1 MKKRLGD
8 YIQEYSVKNKSGED
22 IPVYS
27 ITNSQGFCR
36 DYFSKEVASKDK
48 TSYKIVP
55 RGCFAYNPSRI
66 NVGSVDWQ
74 RDEERVIVSP
84 LYNVFSVSP
93 EIDQQYLYYYLKSS
107 ATLYR
112 IKEVATGSVR
122 DNLRLS
128 MLYDFM
134 IELPSLD
141 VQRQIVS
148 NLDLLASIIRQRN
161 QQLTKLDELIKA
173 RFVEM
178 FENNTYP
185 KVKVSTVCDFI
196 TKGTTPPNDLI
207 SEEYSSDKVPYLKV
221 YNLSFNGE
229 LLFDTAPQYIS
240 ENIHNGMLARSKVY
254 PNDVLMNIV
263 GPPLGKFSL
272 VTDEFPEWNI
282 NQAIAIF
289 RAKEKINPKYL
300 LSTLMQPEVLN
311 PFLRQAVGIRQL
323 NLSLSQCRD
332 LEIFLPPLSLQNQ
345 FADFVAEVDKSK
357 LLVGSAAAHKPF
369 DIGFFSQ
376 KHCATPCKRGII
388 SSKHVIFH

>member
-8 YIQEYSVKNKSGED
+8 YIQEYSVRNKSGED

-272 VTDEFPEWNI
+272 VTDEFPERNI

-300 LSTLMQPEVLN
+300 LSALMQPEVLN

-357 LLVGSAAAHKPF
+357 VEVQKALDQTQLLF
-369 DIGFFSQ
+369 DSLMQQYFG
-376 KHCATPCKRGII
+376 
-388 SSKHVIFH
+388 

>member
-8 YIQEYSVKNKSGED
+8 YIQEYSVRNKSGED

-48 TSYKIVP
+48 TTYKIVP

-84 LYNVFSVSP
+84 LYNVFSVSL

-141 VQRQIVS
+141 IQRQIVS

-178 FENNTYP
+178 FGDPLNNEKNWNTSTLAEMCDGIGDGLHGTPEYDESGEYPFINGNNLIDGAIRVNALTKRVNKATYE
-185 KVKVSTVCDFI
+185 KHYIEISQNAI
-196 TKGTTPPNDLI
+196 LLSINGTLGKI
-207 SEEYSSDKVPYLKV
+207 AF
-221 YNLSFNGE
+221 FNGE
-229 LLFDTAPQYIS
+229 QV
-240 ENIHNGMLARSKVY
+240 M
-254 PNDVLMNIV
+254 
-263 GPPLGKFSL
+263 LGKSACYCNLKVEVNRIF
-272 VTDEFPEWNI
+272 VYNIMKTDAFARYLEDNSTKSTI
-282 NQAIAIF
+282 KNVGLKAIREYRLI
-289 RAKEKINPKYL
+289 
-300 LSTLMQPEVLN
+300 
-311 PFLRQAVGIRQL
+311 
-323 NLSLSQCRD
+323 
-332 LEIFLPPLSLQNQ
+332 LPPLSLQKQ
-345 FADFVAEVDKSK
+345 FAAFVEEVDKSK
-357 LLVGSAAAHKPF
+357 ADVQKALDQTQLLF
-369 DIGFFSQ
+369 DSLMQQYF
-376 KHCATPCKRGII
+376 R
-388 SSKHVIFH
+388 

>member
-8 YIQEYSVKNKSGED
+8 YIQEYSVRNKSGED

-48 TSYKIVP
+48 TTYKIVP

-161 QQLTKLDELIKA
+161 QQLTKLDELVKA

-178 FENNTYP
+178 FGDPVTNPFNWPTVELGQRCEIITGNTPSRAEPENYGT
-185 KVKVSTVCDFI
+185 FI
-196 TKGTTPPNDLI
+196 EWIK
-207 SEEYSSDKVPYLKV
+207 SD
-221 YNLSFNGE
+221 
-229 LLFDTAPQYIS
+229 
-240 ENIHNGMLARSKVY
+240 
-254 PNDVLMNIV
+254 
-263 GPPLGKFSL
+263 
-272 VTDEFPEWNI
+272 NI
-282 NQAIAIF
+282 NTPSTFLTPAQEYLSEVGFQKCRFVESGSLLMTCIAGSLNCIGNVAVTNRRVAFNQQINAITPTCDNVLYLYWLMILSKPAIH
-289 RAKEKINPKYL
+289 KTINMALKGI
-300 LSTLMQPEVLN
+300 LSKSQLSSIKF
-311 PFLRQAVGIRQL
+311 PFPSIE
-323 NLSLSQCRD
+323 C
-332 LEIFLPPLSLQNQ
+332 QNQ
-345 FADFVAEVDKSK
+345 FAAFVAEVDKSK
-357 LLVGSAAAHKPF
+357 LFAGSAVAHKPF
-369 DIGFFSQ
+369 DIEFFSKSTVQ
-376 KHCATPCKRGII
+376 RPIKE
-388 SSKHVIFH
+388 V

>member
-8 YIQEYSVKNKSGED
+8 YIQEYSVRNKSGED

-300 LSTLMQPEVLN
+300 LSALMQPEVLN

-332 LEIFLPPLSLQNQ
+332 LEIFQPPLSLQNQ

-388 SSKHVIFH
+388 SSKHMIFH

>member
-300 LSTLMQPEVLN
+300 LSALMQPEVLN

-369 DIGFFSQ
+369 DI
-376 KHCATPCKRGII
+376 
-388 SSKHVIFH
+388 

>member
-8 YIQEYSVKNKSGED
+8 YIQEYSVRNKSGED

-300 LSTLMQPEVLN
+300 LSALMQPEVLN

-345 FADFVAEVDKSK
+345 FADFVAEADKSK

-388 SSKHVIFH
+388 SSKHMIFH